1 MAMNEYHKEAESLRY
16 PVDAAVE
23 SGDFIV
29 VGGLRGV
36 ALVDAKEGDDGDFYT
51 TISHRGVY
59 IGETADAVD
68 IGDAI
73 YLADAETFGTD
84 LTTDDDSAANA
95 LVGYAFRGKDAG
107 AGPVYVRV
115 NN

>member
-29 VGGLRGV
+29 VGGLHGV

-59 IGETADAVD
+59 IGETEDAVE

-73 YLADAETFGTD
+73 YLAGGDTFGTD
-84 LTTDDDSAANA
+84 LTTDDAGEF
-95 LVGYAFRGKDAG
+95 VGYAFRAKDAG
-107 AGPVYVRV
+107 AGSVYVRV